1 MGPIPG
7 QMWCSDSGVNSLPM
21 SHVAERAHWA
31 RGNVQPL
38 SPVPP
43 QTTHAPSPSPRMP
56 DTALRIMSPQKIP
69 PVRLVRGICLCQNTD
84 KPAPTGSKPTRLTT
98 SKHPQNLSALTPLGN
113 AHVIRRSSHLFRT
126 PNTFAHIFLRI
137 SVSISQS
144 RESRWSEVAS
154 RKIILQSGTI
164 RWGAVLLRPASAP
177 NDWLRSGCCVAP
189 PTQYERGFLLQVT
202 LSSNLF

>member
-1 MGPIPG
+1 
-7 QMWCSDSGVNSLPM
+7 MWWSDSGVNSLPM
-21 SHVAERAHWA
+21 SHVAERAHRA
-31 RGNVQPL
+31 RGNVQPP

-43 QTTHAPSPSPRMP
+43 RTSHAPSPPARMP

-69 PVRLVRGICLCQNTD
+69 PVRLVRGICLCQNAD
-84 KPAPTGSKPTRLTT
+84 KPAPTTGSKPTRLTT
-98 SKHPQNLSALTPLGN
+98 SKHPQNLSALTPLRN
-113 AHVIRRSSHLFRT
+113 AHVIRRCSHLFRT

-144 RESRWSEVAS
+144 REPGWSKVAS
-154 RKIILQSGTI
+154 RRIILRSRTI
-164 RWGAVLLRPASAP
+164 RRGAVLLRPASAP
-177 NDWLRSGCCVAP
+177 NNWLRSGCCVAP